1 MRIRMEEPVPEVP
14 GESRE
19 YEAVILENGLAKR
32 GGIAG

>member
-1 MRIRMEEPVPEVP
+1 MEEPVPEVP

-19 YEAVILENGLAKR
+19 YEAVILENGLVNWLAKR

>member
-19 YEAVILENGLAKR
+19 YEAVILENGLVN
-32 GGIAG
+32 